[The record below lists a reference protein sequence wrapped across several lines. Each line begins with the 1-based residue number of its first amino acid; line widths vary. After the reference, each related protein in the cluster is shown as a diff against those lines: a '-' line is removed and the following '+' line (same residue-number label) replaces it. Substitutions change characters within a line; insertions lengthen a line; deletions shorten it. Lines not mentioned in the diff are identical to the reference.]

1 MYKATTFGFS
11 ALQGP
16 HHEAQK
22 STIVTL
28 PKLCFKLT
36 ILPSGFGAE
45 KSEVHLLSPSA
56 GEGAGGVCIDGAPA
70 AADPGLSIWSI
81 LVLIDFP
88 TLVS

>member
-11 ALQGP
+11 ALHGP
-16 HHEAQK
+16 HQEAQK

-28 PKLCFKLT
+28 PKLSFSVT

-56 GEGAGGVCIDGAPA
+56 GEGIGGFCIDGAPA
-70 AADPGLSIWSI
+70 ADAGLSIWSI